1 MAGWDDVYSGYDAV
15 KSPSKYV
22 VELVP
27 LLIEKGVR
35 EVLDVGCGD
44 GRHTLFLAEQ
54 GFKVHGIDGS
64 QKAISTAKV
73 RRNGHCIDYV
83 CGNMTDLHF
92 FHRDSMDFVLAN
104 HSLEYATWEDIGRS
118 VSEITRVLRPGKSVF
133 VRVASSERPFN
144 TNSTEACGIPHKDFC
159 IENSLQI
166 HHFNREELKK
176 LFEGY
181 DIKRLKHVTRRDDS
195 IPIPQ
200 SELILFGY
208 KK

>member
-64 QKAISTAKV
+64 QKALRIARANV
-73 RRNGHCIDYV
+73 NRQCIDYV
-83 CGNMTDLHF
+83 FGYMNEIPLSM
-92 FHRDSMDFVLAN
+92 DSMDFVLAN
-104 HSLEYATWEDIGRS
+104 HSLEYASLKVIEQS
-118 VSEITRVLRPGKSVF
+118 VSEIKRVLRPGSPIF
-133 VRVASSERPFN
+133 VKFASSE
-144 TNSTEACGIPHKDFC
+144 SSCAGSLESCGVSHRDFC
-159 IENSLQI
+159 TRNSLPI
-166 HHFNREELKK
+166 HHFSKDELRE
-176 LFEGY
+176 LFSGCVIE
-181 DIKRLKHVTRRDDS
+181 RLEHVVRNDDA
-195 IPIPQ
+195 PIPQ